1 MEKIDFHKLIKIA
14 VENEICKFS
23 DPRGVLLRSVDYNM
37 DYLLELY
44 FNTEN
49 ISQED
54 LEFVKKE
61 FVNWLNINY
70 KTIYIRK

>member
-1 MEKIDFHKLIKIA
+1 MENIDFLKLIKIA

-23 DPRGVLLRSVDYNM
+23 DPRGVMLRSIDYNM

-54 LEFVKKE
+54 IDFGKKE
-61 FVNWLNINY
+61 FVKWLNINY
-70 KTIYIRK
+70 KTINIRK